1 MGKYKLILDF
11 VGSLFPV
18 IFPKN
23 EFKPKR
29 AVFVFVM
36 SLVMMFAVD
45 YFGAATIEQAIDLTG
60 AAVELTEEVK

>member
-11 VGSLFPV
+11 VGSLFPI

-29 AVFVFVM
+29 AAFVFVM
-36 SLVMMFAVD
+36 VIVMMFAYD
-45 YFGAATIEQAIDLTG
+45 YFGAATIENAIDFTG
-60 AAVELTEEVK
+60 SVVELTEE